1 MRLEIIIFKKN
12 VLFVCRVFWKVG
24 SFQIQSLH
32 LIKDFFRQEHKV
44 GRQQQKKYFLG
55 DMSPIRGGGG
65 ATPPVKKVDLF
76 QTKCK
81 KY

>member
-1 MRLEIIIFKKN
+1 MCYLSAVYSGKL
-12 VLFVCRVFWKVG
+12 VL
-24 SFQIQSLH
+24 FQIQSLH

-65 ATPPVKKVDLF
+65 GDPSR
-76 QTKCK
+76 
-81 KY
+81 

>member
-1 MRLEIIIFKKN
+1 MCYLSAVYSGKL
-12 VLFVCRVFWKVG
+12 VL
-24 SFQIQSLH
+24 FQIQSLH

-65 ATPPVKKVDLF
+65 GGDPPL
-76 QTKCK
+76 
-81 KY
+81 